1 MKTIIRLPTNK
12 IAVKAMGAIRETLD
26 AVYRKGVFKP
36 AKKPNLPEGKK
47 VRITVESSRRRRKE
61 DILELA
67 ARILEGLTREE
78 IDQVNRIA
86 LDRRDFFGDS
96 AS

>member
-1 MKTIIRLPTNK
+1 
-12 IAVKAMGAIRETLD
+12 MGAMRETLD
-26 AVYRKGVFKP
+26 AIYRKGVFRP
-36 AKKPNLPEGKK
+36 SRKPNLPEGKR
-47 VRITVESSRRRRKE
+47 VRITVESGRRRRKQ

-67 ARILEGLTREE
+67 TSVLDGLSAEE
-78 IDQVNRIA
+78 IGQVGRMA